1 MNKDAMNSKD
11 DWEGTLASRFEE
23 DIQLPPD
30 ENWNDIHQE
39 LFRAKKRR
47 FAALWIAASIIL
59 LGTLGIVFLQKSTNS
74 DNEIK
79 AKNETQNKEI
89 RPKTSEKNS
98 SNNPQKKVVFTEK
111 DEESNSKNRESN
123 VNNQLNQSESNHT
136 KNRETANSETRS
148 YNSKNKSGKSTKS
161 ERNVSNN
168 ENQTSKSFE
177 TSTSTTEIIS
187 KKNEQASNHE
197 NSYKKM
203 VATSNNST
211 VNSSE
216 NTRIQDSNIRL
227 KLLPVNLL
235 STTESNLIQELAK
248 KDKTNFKPYLSFQV
262 APLIGRNIRIIS
274 GTFNSDNTN
283 SNALGERRASLPKFG
298 FQTNLNYH
306 FNKRLYLNTG
316 FQLAGGDFQSR
327 WFFKYLQID
336 PNTNDIRLKTTSGE
350 ASTTDPTL
358 IQSITNGTSG
368 IYKLRINHAFS
379 LNSIPVGITYRFTDE
394 RFSPYFRTGLNMEFF
409 GRQSLSLDVL
419 ENGITRNVE
428 LNLNRPNNRL
438 NLQAI
443 VALGVETCI
452 KSNWSFFTEG
462 GYYVPLNQFV
472 NANGYAVRMA
482 GSSILGGVRY
492 IFRNKLIQGNTVTP

>member
-1 MNKDAMNSKD
+1 MNKDAKNPEE
-11 DWEGTLASRFEE
+11 DWEGSLASRFEE

-30 ENWNDIHQE
+30 KNWNNIQQD
-39 LFRAKKRR
+39 LFPTKKR
-47 FAALWIAASIIL
+47 FAALWIAASLIL
-59 LGTLGIVFLQKSTNS
+59 LGVLGIVYLQKSSYN
-74 DNEIK
+74 NAKIK
-79 AKNETQNKEI
+79 AKNETQNKVI
-89 RPKTSEKNS
+89 RTKTSGKNS
-98 SNNPQKKVVFTEK
+98 SNKPQQKVDLTEK
-111 DEESNSKNRESN
+111 AEDSNSKNRESN
-123 VNNQLNQSESNHT
+123 VNNQLIQSVSNQTKNSEST
-136 KNRETANSETRS
+136 SSENRTANSE
-148 YNSKNKSGKSTKS
+148 NKVDKSTKS
-161 ERNVSNN
+161 SKKPIKKQ
-168 ENQTSKSFE
+168 NQTINLSE
-177 TSTSTTEIIS
+177 GPNLTTEINSDKTVVS
-187 KKNEQASNHE
+187 KNHE
-197 NSYKKM
+197 NSDNE
-203 VATSNNST
+203 TITNTNI
-211 VNSSE
+211 SSE

-379 LNSIPVGITYRFTDE
+379 LYSIPVGITYRFTDE

-492 IFRNKLIQGNTVTP
+492 DLK

>member
-1 MNKDAMNSKD
+1 MNKDAKNPEE
-11 DWEGTLASRFEE
+11 DWEGSLASRFEE

-30 ENWNDIHQE
+30 KNWNNIQQD
-39 LFRAKKRR
+39 LFPTKKRR
-47 FAALWIAASIIL
+47 FASLWITASILL
-59 LGTLGIVFLQKSTNS
+59 LGGIGIFFFQRSSKY
-74 DNEIK
+74 DNKIK
-79 AKNETQNKEI
+79 AKSEIQNKEI
-89 RPKTSEKNS
+89 RPKISENN
-98 SNNPQKKVVFTEK
+98 SNNNAQQKVVLTEK
-111 DEESNSKNRESN
+111 DEESERLNPESNFNNQFDQSLSNQRKNRESTS
-123 VNNQLNQSESNHT
+123 SE
-136 KNRETANSETRS
+136 NRFS
-148 YNSKNKSGKSTKS
+148 NSKNKSDNSTKS
-161 ERNVSNN
+161 KRNPSKKQ
-168 ENQTSKSFE
+168 NQTINLSE
-177 TSTSTTEIIS
+177 GPNLTTEINSDKTVVS
-187 KKNEQASNHE
+187 KNHE
-197 NSYKKM
+197 NSDNE
-203 VATSNNST
+203 TITNTNI
-211 VNSSE
+211 SSK
-216 NTRIQDSNIRL
+216 NARIQDSNIRL

-283 SNALGERRASLPKFG
+283 SNALGERRASLLKFG

-306 FNKRLYLNTG
+306 FNKRLSLNAG

-336 PNTNDIRLKTTSGE
+336 PTTNDIRLKTTSGE

-368 IYKLRINHAFS
+368 IYKLRINHTFS
-379 LNSIPVGITYRFTDE
+379 LYSIPVGITYRFTDE

-409 GRQSLSLDVL
+409 GRRSLSLDVL

-443 VALGVETCI
+443 VALGVETRI
-452 KSNWSFFTEG
+452 KGNWSFFAEA
-462 GYYVPLNQFV
+462 GYYIPLNQFV
-472 NANGYAVRMA
+472 NANGYSVRMA
-482 GSSILGGVRY
+482 GSSILGGVRFD
-492 IFRNKLIQGNTVTP
+492 FRKRLIQGNKVTP

>member
-1 MNKDAMNSKD
+1 MNKDTMNSKE
-11 DWEGTLASRFEE
+11 DWEGALASRFEE

-30 ENWNDIHQE
+30 ENWSNIQQE
-39 LFRAKKRR
+39 LFPKKKR
-47 FAALWIAASIIL
+47 FAALWIAASLIL
-59 LGTLGIVFLQKSTNS
+59 LGVLGIVYFQKSSYN
-74 DNEIK
+74 NAKIK
-79 AKNETQNKEI
+79 AKNETQNKVI
-89 RPKTSEKNS
+89 RTKTSGKNS
-98 SNNPQKKVVFTEK
+98 SNKPQQKIDLTEK
-111 DEESNSKNRESN
+111 AEESSSKNRESN
-123 VNNQLNQSESNHT
+123 VNNELNQSESNQT
-136 KNRETANSETRS
+136 KNSESTSSENRTANSE
-148 YNSKNKSGKSTKS
+148 NKVDKSTKS
-161 ERNVSNN
+161 SKKPIKKQ
-168 ENQTSKSFE
+168 NQKTNISGNL
-177 TSTSTTEIIS
+177 TLTTEIGNN
-187 KKNEQASNHE
+187 KNEESITNV
-197 NSYKKM
+197 NSD
-203 VATSNNST
+203 TERILNSNNSSE
-211 VNSSE
+211 NSSK

-227 KLLPVNLL
+227 KLLPIQFI
-235 STTESNLIQELAK
+235 STVQFSPIHEVAK
-248 KDKTNFKPYLSFQV
+248 KDKTDFKPYFSLQV

-306 FNKRLYLNTG
+306 FNKRLSLNAG

-336 PNTNDIRLKTTSGE
+336 PTTNDIRLKTTSGE

-368 IYKLRINHAFS
+368 IYKLRINHAFC
-379 LNSIPVGITYRFTDE
+379 LYSIPVGITCRFTDE

-409 GRQSLSLDVL
+409 GRRSLSLDVL
-419 ENGITRNVE
+419 ENGIARNVE

-443 VALGVETCI
+443 VALGVESRI
-452 KSNWSFFTEG
+452 KGNWSFFTEA

-472 NANGYAVRMA
+472 NANGYSVRVA

-492 IFRNKLIQGNTVTP
+492 DLN

>member
-1 MNKDAMNSKD
+1 MNKDTLNSKE
-11 DWEGTLASRFEE
+11 DWEGALASRFEN

-30 ENWNDIHQE
+30 ESWSNIQQE
-39 LFRAKKRR
+39 LFPTKKRR
-47 FAALWIAASIIL
+47 FVALWIAASIII
-59 LGTLGIVFLQKSTNS
+59 LGGMGLFLFQKSTIS
-74 DNEIK
+74 ENEIK
-79 AKNETQNKEI
+79 AKNETQNKVI
-89 RPKTSEKNS
+89 RTKPSGKNS
-98 SNNPQKKVVFTEK
+98 SNKPQQKVVLTEK
-111 DEESNSKNRESN
+111 AEESNSKNRESN
-123 VNNQLNQSESNHT
+123 VCNELNQSESNQT

-148 YNSKNKSGKSTKS
+148 SNSKNKSGKSTKS
-161 ERNVSNN
+161 KRNISKKQ
-168 ENQTSKSFE
+168 NQTTNSSANL
-177 TSTSTTEIIS
+177 TLTTEIGNN
-187 KKNEQASNHE
+187 KNEESTKPEKTDTETIA
-197 NSYKKM
+197 
-203 VATSNNST
+203 NNS
-211 VNSSE
+211 NSVE
-216 NTRIQDSNIRL
+216 NPSKNTKITDIKIRL
-227 KLLPVNLL
+227 KLLPVHLL
-235 STTESNLIQELAK
+235 STTESIPIQEVAK
-248 KDKTNFKPYLSFQV
+248 KDKTDFKPYFSLQV

-283 SNALGERRASLPKFG
+283 SNALGERRSSLPKFG

-306 FNKRLYLNTG
+306 FNKRLSLNAG

-336 PNTNDIRLKTTSGE
+336 PITNDVRLKTTSGE

-379 LNSIPVGITYRFTDE
+379 LYSIPVGITYRFTDE

-409 GRQSLSLDVL
+409 GRRTLSLDVL

-438 NLQAI
+438 NLQAMM
-443 VALGVETCI
+443 ALGVETRI
-452 KSNWSFFTEG
+452 KGNWSFFTEA

-472 NANGYAVRMA
+472 NANGYSVRVA

-492 IFRNKLIQGNTVTP
+492 DLK